1 MSINV
6 DRLTTEEPDF
16 AELVL
21 NDRVH
26 GSLYTDPAI
35 FHREMEVL
43 FQNQWV
49 FVGHESEIREPGDYV
64 RRRIGGQPVIVA
76 RGKDNE
82 IRVMLNRCTH
92 RGNMICQSDAGNA
105 TLFRC
110 SFHGWTFS
118 NDGRL
123 QGVSFR
129 QGYDQDIREFK
140 SEFGLAQASQVGVYG
155 GFVFANL
162 VGDAGPFDAY
172 IEHARDAID
181 RLNGMSPEGRIE
193 LRAGWMK
200 HDNAANWKIVNE
212 VQVDG
217 YHPLFVH
224 ESVYSGVKA
233 AKVDYASDELK
244 VAIRDLG
251 AGHTEVDYS
260 AEYREQDR
268 EFIWFSSIPRER
280 VPQYI
285 SAMEEHLGEEETHR
299 RLVEGPSHTFIWPNL
314 FLAEMQVMFVEP
326 LSVTRS
332 IQYTSPVSLVGADE
346 MNARIIR
353 QSEGAMGPAGFLIA
367 DDAEMGERNQ
377 IGLTAQEP
385 EWVLFSRG
393 FSGEREEPRG
403 TTSYDRT
410 SETSQRG
417 MWRHYREL
425 MSADGANR
433 G

>member
-1 MSINV
+1 MTIHI
-6 DRLTTEEPDF
+6 DRPPVESDIDF
-16 AELVL
+16 GELIRE
-21 NDRVH
+21 DRVH
-26 GSLYTDPAI
+26 GSLYTDPDI
-35 FHREMEVL
+35 FALEMNRLYEHS
-43 FQNQWV
+43 WV
-49 FVGHESEIREPGDYV
+49 FVAHDSEIREPGDYV
-64 RRRIGGQPVIVA
+64 RRRIGGQPLIVS
-76 RGKDNE
+76 RGKDGQV
-82 IRVMLNRCTH
+82 RVMQNRCTH

-129 QGYDQDIREFK
+129 QGYDQDITELR
-140 SEFGLAQASQVGVYG
+140 SELGLAQSTQVGVYG
-155 GFVFANL
+155 GFIFANL
-162 VGDAGPFDAY
+162 LGDAGPFEDY
-172 IEHARDAID
+172 IAPAKDAID
-181 RLNGMSPEGRIE
+181 RLLALSPEGRIE

-200 HDNAANWKIVNE
+200 HDNGANWKIVNE

-224 ESVYSGVKA
+224 ESLYTGVKGP
-233 AKVDYASDELK
+233 KVEYASDELL

-251 AGHTEVDYS
+251 GGHSEVDYS
-260 AEYREQDR
+260 REYRNQDR

-285 SAMEEHLGEEETHR
+285 VDMEAAFGPEETHR
-299 RLVEGPSHTFIWPNL
+299 RLVDGPSHTFIWPNL
-314 FLAEMQVMFVEP
+314 FLAEMQVMYVEP
-326 LSVTRS
+326 VAAERT
-332 IQYTSPVSLVGADE
+332 IQYTSPVSLVGAEE

-353 QSEGAMGPAGFLIA
+353 QTEGAMGPAGFLIA

-377 IGLTAQEP
+377 IGLHAQTP

-393 FSGEREEPRG
+393 KASEETETRG
-403 TTSYDRT
+403 ITSYDRT

-417 MWRHYREL
+417 MWQHYREV
-425 MSADGANR
+425 MTGEAR